1 MTTTSYQ
8 AIDPAVLMRLAG
20 DRSTFRVLSQ
30 TFMEHAPEL
39 FRQLVAALQ
48 RADYP
53 AIGRLSHSLKGM
65 TTLVGA
71 DRLTA
76 LLQALELAARTQQP
90 AEAPEL
96 GGLFM
101 QVLTEVTASV
111 EDDSIAA

>member
-1 MTTTSYQ
+1 MTTASYQ

-39 FRQLVAALQ
+39 FRQLVSALQ
-48 RADYP
+48 RADYT
-53 AIGRLSHSLKGM
+53 AIGRHSHALKGM

-76 LLQALELAARTQQP
+76 LLQALELAARSQQP
-90 AEAPEL
+90 ADAQEL
-96 GGLFM
+96 GRLFV
-101 QVLTEVTASV
+101 QVLAEVTASV
-111 EDDSIAA
+111 EDDSIVA

>member
-1 MTTTSYQ
+1 MSAATYQ

-30 TFMEHAPEL
+30 TFMEHAPDL
-39 FRQLVAALQ
+39 FRQLVGALE
-48 RADYP
+48 RSDYA

-76 LLQALELAARTQQP
+76 LLQALELAARAQRP
-90 AEAPEL
+90 AEAAEL
-96 GGLFM
+96 GQLFV
-101 QVLTEVTASV
+101 QVLAEVTASV
-111 EDDSIAA
+111 DDDSIAA

>member
-1 MTTTSYQ
+1 MSTATYQ
-8 AIDPAVLMRLAG
+8 AIDPTVLMRLAG

-30 TFMEHAPEL
+30 TFMEHAPDL
-39 FRQLVAALQ
+39 FRQLVDALEH
-48 RADYP
+48 ADYL

-76 LLQALELAARTQQP
+76 VLQALELAARAQQP
-90 AEAPEL
+90 AEAAEL
-96 GGLFM
+96 GQLFV

-111 EDDSIAA
+111 EDDSVAT

>member
-1 MTTTSYQ
+1 MSTAIYQ

-20 DRSTFRVLSQ
+20 DRSTFRVLAQ

-39 FRQLVAALQ
+39 FRQLVSALQ
-48 RADYP
+48 RGDYA

-76 LLQALELAARTQQP
+76 QLQALEVAARSQQP
-90 AEAPEL
+90 AETPEL
-96 GGLFM
+96 GRLFM